1 MDTSTVI
8 PISGSA
14 PARPRRAAHGTLA
27 ADTRTPARID
37 PPSLAVSV
45 AASAP
50 LQPSSASELAR
61 LRARVNALAAELA
74 TVGEAT
80 RRQLARELHD
90 SVGAELTATH
100 FALASLETRLPD
112 DVPQAALEALAL
124 VRRSLDAT
132 GDAVRQALAGLHAPQ
147 LDAGIVRA
155 LSQWTGGFAQRT
167 GLRTSFVCAADVRL
181 TRLPPASAL
190 AIFRVAQEALTNVA
204 RHAHA
209 TGADVQIETSR
220 RYLTLIVSDDGVGL
234 SRRAARRCRSAADR
248 DDDAGLDGHFGVGGM
263 RVRCEAFGGKL
274 QIVAK
279 RPRTDAIAGVNAS
292 VGRTK
297 HGTRLRARFAWDALM
312 GAVPAQAGAHQSVEP
327 AQAVQSAQSAQAAQA
342 VQPVRR
348 AKVLP

>member
-14 PARPRRAAHGTLA
+14 
-27 ADTRTPARID
+27 
-37 PPSLAVSV
+37 
-45 AASAP
+45 
-50 LQPSSASELAR
+50 SELVR
-61 LRARVNALAAELA
+61 LRARINALAAELA

-80 RRQLARELHD
+80 RRKLARELHD

-100 FALASLETRLPD
+100 FALANLETRLPD
-112 DVPQAALEALAL
+112 GAPQPAREALAL
-124 VRRSLDAT
+124 VRRSLEAT

-190 AIFRVAQEALTNVA
+190 AVFRVAQEALTNVA
-204 RHAHA
+204 RHARA
-209 TGADVQIETSR
+209 TGADVQIETTR

-234 SRRAARRCRSAADR
+234 SQRAARRCRSVADH
-248 DDDAGLDGHFGVGGM
+248 DDGARLDGHFGVAGM

-279 RPRTDAIAGVNAS
+279 RPRTDAGTGV
-292 VGRTK
+292 GGTK

-312 GAVPAQAGAHQSVEP
+312 GTAPAQAGALRSAQP
-327 AQAVQSAQSAQAAQA
+327 AQALRQAKA
-342 VQPVRR
+342 
-348 AKVLP
+348 LS

>member
-8 PISGSA
+8 PISGSV
-14 PARPRRAAHGTLA
+14 PARPKRAARGTPAADMRTLA
-27 ADTRTPARID
+27 PGD
-37 PPSLAVSV
+37 PPSLAVT
-45 AASAP
+45 AAAATP
-50 LQPSSASELAR
+50 LQANGVSELVR
-61 LRARVNALAAELA
+61 LRTRVNALAAELA
-74 TVGEAT
+74 AVGEAT

-100 FALASLETRLPD
+100 FALANLETRLAD
-112 DVPQAALEALAL
+112 HAPQAALEAFAL
-124 VRRSLDAT
+124 VRRSLEAT

-167 GLRTSFVCAADVRL
+167 GLRTSLVCAADVRL

-190 AIFRVAQEALTNVA
+190 AVFRVAQEALTNVA
-204 RHAHA
+204 RHAQA

-234 SRRAARRCRSAADR
+234 SPRAARRCRSAVDH
-248 DDDAGLDGHFGVGGM
+248 DDAEFDGHFGVSGM

-274 QIVAK
+274 QIMAK
-279 RPRTDAIAGVNAS
+279 RLGATAIATTAA
-292 VGRTK
+292 GRPK

-312 GAVPAQAGAHQSVEP
+312 GAVPAQAS
-327 AQAVQSAQSAQAAQA
+327 AVCQ
-342 VQPVRR
+342 
-348 AKVLP
+348 AKVLR